1 MIAQLFID
9 PARCI
14 GCRACEEACSE
25 CPGHGGH
32 AMITIDFL
40 SRADTVQTTPTVC
53 MHCDPPA
60 CATVC
65 PAEAIRVDDDGI
77 VHSAAP
83 ERCIGCGNCALAC
96 PFGVP
101 KIDERRQLMR
111 KCDLCYDRTV
121 LGQRPMCATVCPSGA
136 LFYGSAEDVE
146 DLRSARPQNRFLIG
160 AHALRT
166 RNHLMVPAAAD
177 VVLLGPGTPVRSRAE
192 QQLEEALW

>member
-1 MIAQLFID
+1 MIRELFID

-32 AMITIDFL
+32 SMIHIDFL
-40 SRADTVQTTPTVC
+40 ARADTVQTTPTVC
-53 MHCDPPA
+53 MHCDEPA

-65 PAEAIRVDDDGI
+65 PVEAITVDDAGI

-101 KIDERRQLMR
+101 EIDLAQQLMR
-111 KCDLCYDRTV
+111 KCDLCYDRTA
-121 LGQRPMCATVCPSGA
+121 LDLRPMCATVCPSGA
-136 LFYGSAEDVE
+136 LFYGSREEVE
-146 DLRSARPQNRFLIG
+146 DLRRARPQNRFFAGDGLVS
-160 AHALRT
+160 T
-166 RNHLMVPAAAD
+166 RNHLMVPAPVD
-177 VVLLGPGTPVRSRAE
+177 VVPLGPGVLPRTRAE
-192 QQLEEALW
+192 QQMEEALW